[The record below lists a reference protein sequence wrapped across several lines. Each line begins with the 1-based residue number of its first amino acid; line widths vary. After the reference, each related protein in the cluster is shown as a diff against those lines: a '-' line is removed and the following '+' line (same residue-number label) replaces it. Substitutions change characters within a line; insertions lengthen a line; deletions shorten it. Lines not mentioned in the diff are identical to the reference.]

1 MNIPPSTEKK
11 PAIKWNVIKRLLPYL
26 FAHKPT
32 LFSAFALMLIS
43 SALSLAGPSLSGK
56 AIAALEG
63 GKGNVDF
70 KSVFFFC
77 ALMAVFYIASALLSY
92 LLSIVMLGL
101 SKKISFTMRKQVFEH
116 LLSLPVGYFDKNQT
130 GDIISRI
137 SYDVDTV
144 NASLSSDLLQICTSA
159 VTIIGSFVMMC
170 VISPKLILVFAV
182 TLPLSIWFI
191 QYRARKVKPLFRKRS
206 AKLGELNG
214 FAEEMLSGQNP
225 SVHTT
230 VKKLSSDASMKKM
243 RKPSIPI
250 TMPNIRAAWL
260 VPPLTLLTISPC
272 PSSVCS
278 ARFSISAETYRFPAY
293 RSLSCIHA
301 VFRAPSGSLLIFSA
315 IFNRRPPPL
324 KEFSASLTNLPNLP
338 TLLPLSKSKT

>member
-214 FAEEMLSGQNP
+214 FAEEMLSGQKSIRAYNREKIIIGRFDEKNEEAVNSYYNAEYQGSVVGP
-225 SVHTT
+225 SVNFINN
-230 VKKLSSDASMKKM
+230 LSMSFVSMFG
-243 RKPSIPI
+243 
-250 TMPNIRAAWL
+250 A
-260 VPPLTLLTISPC
+260 LLYLSGDISL
-272 PSSVCS
+272 SGISEFILYS
-278 ARFSISAETYRFPAY
+278 RRFSGPVGELAN
-293 RSLSCIHA
+293 
-301 VFRAPSGSLLIFSA
+301 IFSD
-315 IFNRRPPPL
+315 L
-324 KEFSASLTNLPNLP
+324 QSASSAAERIFRVLDESPEPADSPSAVET
-338 TLLPLSKSKT
+338 KT